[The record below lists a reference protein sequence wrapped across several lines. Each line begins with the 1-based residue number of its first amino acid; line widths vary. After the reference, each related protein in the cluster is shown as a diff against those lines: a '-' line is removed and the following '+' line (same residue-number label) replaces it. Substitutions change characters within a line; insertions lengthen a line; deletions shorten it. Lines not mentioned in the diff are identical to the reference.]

1 VGGRNQSWAIGGFA
15 FLPSILGL
23 LSIVGAAH
31 SAPSQYSDMAP
42 RDQYLIADR
51 AEEIALARSAAVP
64 SISDSAGI
72 IVLGA
77 HGFETAVKGT
87 NGFICLVER
96 AWDKP
101 FDDPEFWNPKMR
113 GPDCLNAAAVR
124 TVLPVYLERAEWAL
138 SGFSKNEMEARS
150 KASAKASMSPAPG
163 AMAFMLSKQQYLSD
177 TDGQWHPHV
186 MFFSPRIALDAWG
199 AGLKGSPV
207 LGSND
212 SSPVTTFFIPV
223 RKWSD
228 GTLADYPA
236 PAGAGDHHQH

>member
-15 FLPSILGL
+15 FL

-31 SAPSQYSDMAP
+31 GAPSQYSNMAP

-64 SISDSAGI
+64 SIADNAGI

-77 HGFETAVKGT
+77 HGYETAAKGT

-101 FDDPEFWNPKMR
+101 FEDPEFWNPKMR

-124 TVLPVYLERAEWAL
+124 TVLPSYLERAEWAL
-138 SGFSKNEMEARS
+138 SGLSKNEMEERSKTSS
-150 KASAKASMSPAPG
+150 KASMTPAAG

-177 TDGQWHPHV
+177 TDGHWYPHV
-186 MFFSPRIALDAWG
+186 MFFSPHIALDAWG
-199 AGLKGSPV
+199 ANQKGSPV
-207 LGSND
+207 LGSSD

-228 GTLADYPA
+228 GTLADYAA
-236 PAGAGDHHQH
+236 PADSSDHHQH